1 MKKLLVLTSIL
12 AVLGGCSS
20 GDVKGLNI
28 NSKDN
33 LKMEDV
39 NANRRDLED
48 IIIFNQD
55 GVTIRREGNNLILSM
70 EESVLFDLNKSQ
82 VKNRVKPN
90 LNTLAKALEENPD
103 IRIKIDTGSKC
114 S

>member
-12 AVLGGCSS
+12 AMLGGCSS

-39 NANRRDLED
+39 NSNRRDLED

-55 GVTIRREGNNLILSM
+55 GVTIRREGNNL
-70 EESVLFDLNKSQ
+70 
-82 VKNRVKPN
+82 
-90 LNTLAKALEENPD
+90 
-103 IRIKIDTGSKC
+103 
-114 S
+114 